1 MENVRNCEKIHDAV
15 EKIERKAVSAM
26 LIFFLTNVD
35 YWGEKIMTMTTNT
48 ASWDLAS
55 CQLIELF

>member
-15 EKIERKAVSAM
+15 EKIEKKAVSAVF
-26 LIFFLTNVD
+26 IFFLTKVNG
-35 YWGEKIMTMTTNT
+35 WGEKIMTMTTNT
-48 ASWDLAS
+48 AWNLAS